1 MDTTARKV
9 AAFVAGGLLLT
20 GVGATVVPAVA
31 SPRAA
36 SATPSS
42 ATSQVTAPTA
52 AASGT
57 ATTQAGASA
66 RAGASAKASASTGT
80 RTTASAT
87 GPSASPSPTASAS
100 TAATFANAATTGDV
114 PVTAAG
120 QSQVLSSS
128 QQSTKVGAIFSSS
141 SITPG
146 NHHCTASVV
155 DSPAGDVIVTAGH
168 CLGTDPDSAVF
179 VPGYRDG
186 SAPDGVWKITQ
197 VIENSAWTGDGD
209 QDDDVAFALVAPQ
222 NGQSLE
228 SAVGGGYTLSTS
240 GTTSATVQM
249 TGYPSATDEPI
260 TCTGDASAFSSTQ
273 LVIDCTAFTGGTSGT
288 AWLAGYD
295 SGSDQGSI
303 IGVIGGYQQGGDT
316 ADVSY
321 SIVFGPAT
329 QSLYEQAVTS

>member
-9 AAFVAGGLLLT
+9 AALVAGGLLLT

-31 SPRAA
+31 SPRATSSPSAATGTGAGPTSGTAGA
-36 SATPSS
+36 SASTSS
-42 ATSQVTAPTA
+42 SPTAGASATA
-52 AASGT
+52 AASPSAT
-57 ATTQAGASA
+57 AA
-66 RAGASAKASASTGT
+66 AKAAPEAAAKP
-80 RTTASAT
+80 TTA
-87 GPSASPSPTASAS
+87 G
-100 TAATFANAATTGDV
+100 NV
-114 PVTAAG
+114 PVTSTG
-120 QSQVLSSS
+120 HSQVLAAA

-155 DSPAGDVIVTAGH
+155 DSPAGDVIVTAAH
-168 CLGTDPDSAVF
+168 CLNSGRTGAVF

-186 SAPDGVWKITQ
+186 AAPQGVWSITQ
-197 VIENSAWTGDGD
+197 VVENSAWTGDGD
-209 QDDDVAFALVAPQ
+209 EDDDVAFAVVAPR

-228 SAVGGGYTLSTS
+228 AAVGGGYTLSTS

-260 TCTGDASAFSSTQ
+260 TCTGAAQSYSSTQ
-273 LVIDCTAFTGGTSGT
+273 LVIECTAFTGGTSGT

-295 SGSDQGSI
+295 SDADQGSI

-316 ADVSY
+316 ADTSY

-329 QSLYEQAVTS
+329 QSLYRQAVTS